1 MTNSHNTRS
10 ASLTFHI
17 PHSAPCH
24 GLAGYF
30 EAHLYGNV
38 GLSTQPET
46 AHRISPDMTSW
57 FPIFFPFRHPIYLPS
72 GSELEVNMWRLSDN
86 KGKKVWYEWSAESFL
101 PVIHSGPGSASA
113 SARPLSASASA
124 GLTASGSANGG
135 AMNAG
140 ANGSL
145 APTPTGSLTAATR
158 NSHHQLV
165 PASSAMMDAAYSPT
179 RMSFGAVQGL
189 GGIPG
194 QGGEGRIKIGQTGLH
209 NAGGVHS
216 WVGL

>member
-10 ASLTFHI
+10 TSLTFHI
-17 PHSAPCH
+17 PHAAPCH

-57 FPIFFPFRHPIYLPS
+57 FPIFFPFRQPIYLPS

-86 KGKKVWYEWSAESFL
+86 KGKKVWYEWSAESYL
-101 PVIHSGPGSASA
+101 PVTLAPGAPGTRPVSASM
-113 SARPLSASASA
+113 
-124 GLTASGSANGG
+124 SGQGNGI
-135 AMNAG
+135 A
-140 ANGSL
+140 L
-145 APTPTGSLTAATR
+145 APTPTGSLNANSR
-158 NSHHQLV
+158 NQLSA
-165 PASSAMMDAAYSPT
+165 PASSPMMDAAYSPT
-179 RMSFGAVQGL
+179 RASFGAVQGQ
-189 GGIPG
+189 GAPG
-194 QGGEGRIKIGQTGLH
+194 AGAEGRIKIGQTGLH
-209 NAGGVHS
+209 NVGGVHS